1 MKFSALAVSSVFAA
15 SSAFAG
21 FIPGATQVLT
31 ASGIG
36 GTDSYLVSGNSWTIT
51 FTFDGDLAQSSLDGD
66 FGNWTMTLTGTNGTT
81 WSKSRSETDGGMF
94 KNVWGGREY
103 TVMLGDGT
111 DSTGSLTPT
120 PTVLTLMYTA
130 SKTGTVWNSLGNALE
145 NSAGSPAMGKLTIAN
160 DNGGTESGVISG
172 AFTVPAPGAAALVGL
187 AGLIVSRRR
196 V

>member
-1 MKFSALAVSSVFAA
+1 MKFSALAISSAFAA

-31 ASGIG
+31 ASGIAG
-36 GTDSYLVSGNSWTIT
+36 EGSYKQGTSWTVT
-51 FTFDGDLAQSSLDGD
+51 FTFDGELAQSSLDGD
-66 FGNWTMTLTGTNGTT
+66 FGNWTMTVTGTNGTT

-94 KNVWGGREY
+94 KNVSGGRMY
-103 TVMLGDGT
+103 TVMLGDGVGGNGT
-111 DSTGSLTPT
+111 LSPK

-145 NSAGSPAMGKLTIAN
+145 NSAGNARKGKLTIAN
-160 DNGGTESGVISG
+160 DVSGTEGVIAG

>member
-1 MKFSALAVSSVFAA
+1 MKFSALAISSVFAA

-31 ASGIG
+31 ASGIA
-36 GTDSYLVSGNSWTIT
+36 GTGSYNQGTSWTVT
-51 FTFDGDLAQSSLDGD
+51 FTFDGELAQSSLNGD
-66 FGNWTMTLTGTNGTT
+66 FGNWTMTVTGTNGTT
-81 WSKSRSETDGGMF
+81 WSKSRSETDGGTF
-94 KNVWGGREY
+94 KNVSGGRMY
-103 TVMLGDGT
+103 TVMLGDGA

-130 SKTGTVWNSLGNALE
+130 SKTGAVWNTLGNALE
-145 NSAGSPAMGKLTIAN
+145 NSAGNAMKGKLTIAN
-160 DNGGTESGVISG
+160 DVSGTEGVIAG

-196 V
+196 A

>member
-66 FGNWTMTLTGTNGTT
+66 FGNWTMTVTGTNGTT

-94 KNVWGGREY
+94 KNVSGGRMY
-103 TVMLGDGT
+103 TVLLGDGVGGNGT
-111 DSTGSLTPT
+111 LNPT

-130 SKTGTVWNSLGNALE
+130 SKTGTVWNTLGNALE
-145 NSAGSPAMGKLTIAN
+145 KSAGNMNKGMLTIAN
-160 DNGGTESGVISG
+160 DVSGSAGVIAG

-187 AGLIVSRRR
+187 AALIVSRRR

>member
-1 MKFSALAVSSVFAA
+1 MKFSALAISSVFAA

-31 ASGIG
+31 ASGIA
-36 GTDSYLVSGNSWTIT
+36 GTDSYNQGTSWTVT
-51 FTFDGDLAQSSLDGD
+51 FTFDGELAQSSLNGD
-66 FGNWTMTLTGTNGTT
+66 FGNWTMTVTGTNGTT
-81 WSKSRSETDGGMF
+81 WSKSRSETDGGTF
-94 KNVWGGREY
+94 KNVSGGRMY
-103 TVMLGDGT
+103 TVMLGGGT

-130 SKTGTVWNSLGNALE
+130 SKTGTVWNTLGNALE
-145 NSAGSPAMGKLTIAN
+145 NSAGNAMKGKLTIAN
-160 DNGGTESGVISG
+160 DVSGTEGVIAG

-196 V
+196 A

>member
-1 MKFSALAVSSVFAA
+1 MKFSALAISSVFAA

-31 ASGIG
+31 ASGIA
-36 GTDSYLVSGNSWTIT
+36 GTGSYNQGTSWTVT

-66 FGNWTMTLTGTNGTT
+66 FGNWTMTVTGTDGTT

-94 KNVWGGREY
+94 KNVSGGRMY
-103 TVMLGDGT
+103 TVMLGDGA

-130 SKTGTVWNSLGNALE
+130 SKTGTVWNTLGNALE
-145 NSAGSPAMGKLTIAN
+145 NSAGNAMKGKLTIAN
-160 DNGGTESGVISG
+160 DVSGTEGVIAG